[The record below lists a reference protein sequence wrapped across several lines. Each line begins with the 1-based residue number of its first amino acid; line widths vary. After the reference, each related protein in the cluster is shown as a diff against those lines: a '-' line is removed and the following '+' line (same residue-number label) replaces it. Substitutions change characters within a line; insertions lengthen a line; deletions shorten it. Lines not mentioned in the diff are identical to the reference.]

1 MNGSLPKKAFEQ
13 LTMPK
18 PSVTVRKYLPADC
31 ERVMAISK
39 DSPEAAQWPEE
50 SYHRA
55 ESAGQSVFVAQVEG
69 RVCGFLVACYSGG
82 EAEILNMAVDFS
94 SRRQGVG
101 MVLVHAA
108 LKELPGNSDVFL
120 EVRESNRSAIAFYGA
135 HGFSIVGKRT
145 GYYRDPEENAL
156 LMNKITG

>member
-18 PSVTVRKYLPADC
+18 PPVTVRKYLPADC

-55 ESAGQSVFVAQVEG
+55 ESAGQSVFV
-69 RVCGFLVACYSGG
+69 
-82 EAEILNMAVDFS
+82 ILNMAVDFS

-101 MVLVHAA
+101 MALVHAA

-135 HGFSIVGKRT
+135 HGFSIAGKRT